1 MTSINFVCH
10 GNICRSPMA
19 EFVMKELVKRK
30 GLENRFFI
38 DSAAVSREEIGNGV
52 HPGTREKLREKG
64 FPKGLSDFKAL
75 CKADNKGRLRKLRL
89 HNHHGQ
95 VKHISFVQ
103 APEPGIQPKGTP
115 PFEFCRNGQGHK
127 GPLVHRKL

>member
-1 MTSINFVCH
+1 MTSIIFVCH

-38 DSAAVSREEIGNGV
+38 DSAAVSREEIRNRKRCSSRNTGKTKG
-52 HPGTREKLREKG
+52 KG
-64 FPKGLSDFKAL
+64 FSGFKAL
-75 CKADNKGRLRKLRL
+75 CKADNKGRLRKVRL
-89 HNHHGQ
+89 HNHNGQ

-103 APEPGIQPKGTP
+103 APESGIQFKGPP
-115 PFEFCRNGQGHK
+115 PFEFCRNGQGYK
-127 GPLVHRKL
+127 GSLVHRKL